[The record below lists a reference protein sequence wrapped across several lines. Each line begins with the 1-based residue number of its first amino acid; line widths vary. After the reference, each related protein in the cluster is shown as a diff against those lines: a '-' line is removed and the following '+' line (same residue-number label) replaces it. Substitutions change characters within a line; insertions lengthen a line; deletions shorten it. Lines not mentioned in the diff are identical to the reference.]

1 VLRLPLVL
9 LVLLDMSLMN
19 LADVIHVMLDL
30 TLHQMGA
37 LVSLVLVVNTRMS
50 ELSFVHPVRVIVLL
64 ALQLLNVEVAI
75 LDMVIHWDHA
85 HNALEEL
92 IQQAEPILAN
102 HAVLVCGQTQDLV
115 FVQNVSILLVANFVL
130 RQQLVPSVL
139 LDIKEMDMED
149 VLHVLVEHILQLV
162 DTVFLVLAVNGQILQ
177 VPAVQIV

>member
-1 VLRLPLVL
+1 MDLEAAVHAVL
-9 LVLLDMSLMN
+9 DT
-19 LADVIHVMLDL
+19 I
-30 TLHQMGA
+30 LHRMGA

-64 ALQLLNVEVAI
+64 VLQLLNVEVAI

-85 HNALEEL
+85 HNAVEEL

-115 FVQNVSILLVANFVL
+115 FVQNVSILLDVNFVL
-130 RQQLVPSVL
+130 RQQLVPCAR

-149 VLHVLVEHILQLV
+149 VLHVLVEHILRLV

-177 VPAVQIV
+177 VPVVQIV